1 MSLCTEFPQ
10 FSAVAIGDVIL
21 DRNAIGR
28 VSSRSSS
35 AALWVAMRPSI
46 FLALASPLPVPRASL
61 QWLTER
67 LDEGSLIAPA
77 ELTIRFGS
85 RVPAVVSHE
94 GRHRM
99 TVIRDRLDDLAVP
112 VRMNIQHFDEADID
126 AVVVDR
132 LRLRMQKQRGHDI
145 VQGPLFEEAETDVGG
160 GPFSGIPPPT
170 FLE

>member
-1 MSLCTEFPQ
+1 MSLYMEFPQ
-10 FSAVAIGDVIL
+10 FAAVAIGDIVF

-28 VSSRSSS
+28 VYSRSSS

-46 FLALASPLPVPRASL
+46 FLALASPLPAPRASL

-67 LDEGSLIAPA
+67 LDEGSSIAPA
-77 ELTIRFGS
+77 ELMIRFGS

-99 TVIRDRLDDLAVP
+99 TIIRDHLDDRTVP
-112 VRMNIQHFDEADID
+112 VRMIIQHIDEANVDT
-126 AVVVDR
+126 VFVDR
-132 LRLRMQKQRGHDI
+132 LRRRMQTQRGHKI
-145 VQGPLFEEAETDVGG
+145 VEGPLFEEAETDVGG

-170 FLE
+170 F